1 MTDASS
7 GKHLA
12 YWIDTTPRTDYPP
25 RYTHLGCIA
34 SWNPAET
41 CWDCPATV
49 RASPSTAR

>member
-25 RYTHLGCIA
+25 RYTYLGCIA

-41 CWDCPATV
+41 CWNCPATV